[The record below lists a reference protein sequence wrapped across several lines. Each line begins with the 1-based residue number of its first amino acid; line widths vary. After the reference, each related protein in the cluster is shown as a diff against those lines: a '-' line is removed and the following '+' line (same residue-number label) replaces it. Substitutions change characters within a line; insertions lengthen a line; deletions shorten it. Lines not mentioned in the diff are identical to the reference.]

1 MGYHV
6 IIPQSAGIAHHYVED
21 IRAFAYID
29 DITEAAIIYEAPES
43 QCPRLRLEDPHTQKY
58 VNHHYRLGIKTE
70 NLFKEQAKR
79 KKFII
84 MDIDQSKEEFSQYK
98 NSLDDD
104 VKRGDFLIRNPNT
117 EVEVKCRSIHEKK
130 GESYFHIMPD
140 DIRKHLN
147 MMKYTRTPVIL
158 AVYKRELHEPDPD
171 TLYMIEIESI
181 KMAVEENLICLTKN
195 GYYAIPLS
203 LTTEGF
209 GLLERMKSDS

>member
-43 QCPRLRLEDPHTQKY
+43 QCPKLLLEDPHAQKY

-70 NLFKEQAKR
+70 NLFKEQATQ

-84 MDIDQSKEEFSQYK
+84 VDIDQSREGFSQYK
-98 NSLDDD
+98 NGLDDD

-117 EVEVKCRSIHEKK
+117 EIEVKCRQLKDLV
-130 GESYFHIMPD
+130 FW
-140 DIRKHLN
+140 N
-147 MMKYTRTPVIL
+147 T
-158 AVYKRELHEPDPD
+158 
-171 TLYMIEIESI
+171 
-181 KMAVEENLICLTKN
+181 
-195 GYYAIPLS
+195 
-203 LTTEGF
+203 
-209 GLLERMKSDS
+209 